1 MILQMTVEAAGLLCD
16 VFKQVDGP
24 EDQDLEDQS
33 KFQSVGI
40 QVEEEH
46 G

>member
-1 MILQMTVEAAGLLCD
+1 MNLQMSVEVAGLLCNE
-16 VFKQVDGP
+16 FKQVDGP
-24 EDQDLEDQS
+24 EDQELEDPS